1 MKKIITVLGARPQF
15 IKASPVSRAL
25 KNHNK
30 FKEIIIHTGQ
40 HFDTN
45 MSDIF
50 FNELAIPKPDY
61 TLNIHGGSH
70 GEMTGKMLIEV
81 EKVLITEKPD
91 AVMVYGDTNSTLA
104 GALAASK
111 LHIPIIHVEA
121 GLRSFNMEMPEE
133 INRILTDNVS
143 SILFCPTDTAVNNLQ
158 KEGFGSKPVHIRK
171 VGDVMEDA
179 ALYFSQMAKKPDGL
193 DAIPNFILTTLHR
206 AENTDNQE
214 RLTEIVNALNNIH
227 KRTATVVMPIHPRTK
242 KMLAQYDLHLDV
254 HLIEPVGY
262 LEMIWL
268 LKNTALIITDSGGL
282 QKEAFFFKKPCVT
295 VRDQTE
301 WVELI
306 AAGVNKLSEADSN
319 KITQTVH
326 DMIGIDMD
334 SIQSMYGGGIAATR
348 IADELE
354 KLL

>member
-25 KNHNK
+25 QNHNK
-30 FKEIIIHTGQ
+30 LEEIIIHTGQ

-50 FNELAIPKPDY
+50 FNQLKIPKPDY

-70 GEMTGKMLIEV
+70 GEMTGKMLIEI

-104 GALAASK
+104 GALSASK
-111 LHIPIIHVEA
+111 LHIPVIHIEA
-121 GLRSFNMEMPEE
+121 GLRSFNMNMPEE

-143 SILFCPTDTAVNNLQ
+143 SILFCPTETAINNLQ
-158 KEGFGSKPVHIRK
+158 REGFCSKPVNIKK

-179 ALYFSQMAKKPDGL
+179 ALYFSRMAKKPDEL
-193 DAIPNFILTTLHR
+193 IPTQHFILTTLHR
-206 AENTDNQE
+206 AENTDNQK
-214 RLTEIVNALNNIH
+214 RLTEIVDALNYIH
-227 KRTATVVMPIHPRTK
+227 KTIYPVVLPLHPRTK
-242 KMLAQYDLHLDV
+242 KMLEKYHLHLDV

-262 LEMIWL
+262 LEMLWL
-268 LKNTALIITDSGGL
+268 LKNTDLVITDSGGL
-282 QKEAFFFKKPCVT
+282 QKEAFFFRKPCVT

-306 AAGVNKLSEADSN
+306 ETGVNKLSDAEN
-319 KITQTVH
+319 KKI
-326 DMIGIDMD
+326 
-334 SIQSMYGGGIAATR
+334 IQSVHNMINTNIHSVQSIYGGGVAAIK

-354 KLL
+354 KSL

>member
-25 KNHNK
+25 QDQNK
-30 FKEIIIHTGQ
+30 FEEIIIHTGQ

-50 FNELAIPKPDY
+50 FNQLKIPKPDY

-70 GEMTGKMLIEV
+70 GEMTGKMLIDI

-104 GALAASK
+104 GALSASK
-111 LHIPIIHVEA
+111 LHIPVIHIEA
-121 GLRSFNMEMPEE
+121 GLRSFNMNMPEE

-143 SILFCPTDTAVNNLQ
+143 SILFCPTETATNNLQ
-158 KEGFGSKPVHIRK
+158 REGFNSKPVNIKK

-179 ALYFSQMAKKPDGL
+179 AIYFSRMAKRPDEL
-193 DAIPNFILTTLHR
+193 ISTQHFILTTLHR
-206 AENTDNQE
+206 AENTDNRE

-227 KRTATVVMPIHPRTK
+227 KTIYPVVLPLHPRTK
-242 KMLAQYDLHLDV
+242 KMLEKYSLHLDV

-262 LEMIWL
+262 LEMLWL
-268 LKNTALIITDSGGL
+268 LKNTALVITDSGGL
-282 QKEAFFFKKPCVT
+282 QKEAFFFRKPCVT

-306 AAGVNKLSEADSN
+306 EAGVNKLSDAEN
-319 KITQTVH
+319 KKITQSVH
-326 DMIGIDMD
+326 NMINTNIYSVQ
-334 SIQSMYGGGIAATR
+334 SIYGGGIAAIK

-354 KLL
+354 NLL

>member
-15 IKASPVSRAL
+15 IKASRVSRAL
-25 KNHNK
+25 QDHNK

-50 FNELAIPKPDY
+50 FNQLKIPQPDY
-61 TLNIHGGSH
+61 TLNIHGGTH
-70 GEMTGKMLIEV
+70 GEMTGKMLIEI
-81 EKVLITEKPD
+81 EKVLITVKPD

-104 GALAASK
+104 GALSASK
-111 LHIPIIHVEA
+111 LHIPVIHIEA
-121 GLRSFNMEMPEE
+121 GLRSFNMAMPEE

-143 SILFCPTDTAVNNLQ
+143 SILFCPTETAINNLQ
-158 KEGFGSKPVHIRK
+158 REGFSSKPVNIKK

-179 ALYFSQMAKKPDGL
+179 ALYFSRIAKRPDEL
-193 DAIPNFILTTLHR
+193 IPTQHFILTTLHR
-206 AENTDNQE
+206 AENTDNQK
-214 RLTEIVNALNNIH
+214 RLTEIVNSLNDIH
-227 KRTATVVMPIHPRTK
+227 KTIYPVVLPLHPRTK
-242 KMLAQYDLHLDV
+242 KMLEKYNLHLDV

-262 LEMIWL
+262 LEMLWL
-268 LKNTALIITDSGGL
+268 LKNTDLVITDSGGL
-282 QKEAFFFKKPCVT
+282 QKEAFFFRKPCVT

-306 AAGVNKLSEADSN
+306 ETGVNKLSDAEN
-319 KITQTVH
+319 KKITQSVH
-326 DMIGIDMD
+326 NMINTNIHAVQ
-334 SIQSMYGGGIAATR
+334 SIYGGGVAAIK

-354 KLL
+354 KSL